1 MKRKAACL
9 GLILFLC
16 GCRTAVSAPGTS
28 VPVKSLSAPAEAS
41 KDPAVEHRD
50 DGTAPAGDSPPTA
63 WTTADAPEAVG
74 DHSPVT
80 IAFVGDIMLGRSLG
94 ERIADGRGATIFGS
108 VKSILRSADVAVG
121 NLECALGEG
130 GTKAPKAYTFLA
142 PPEAAVW
149 LQDAGFDLLSLA
161 NNHSLDYSPAV
172 LEQTRQTLDQAG
184 IRTVGAGADE
194 KQARAPEILDI
205 GGYRVAFL
213 AYVEVPKE
221 AYGFDP
227 EHWSAGPDSA
237 GVSWADDARIAA
249 DLKILDQQVDFIV
262 VLFHFGDEGMET
274 PNRRQIQLSHL
285 AIDNGADLIVGSHP
299 HLLQA
304 EEAYRSGWIFYSL
317 GNFVFDGFTGKANHS
332 AVLWTA
338 ILADGRVEYSW
349 MPLVIVDG
357 IPVIGE

>member
-1 MKRKAACL
+1 VE
-9 GLILFLC
+9 
-16 GCRTAVSAPGTS
+16 T
-28 VPVKSLSAPAEAS
+28 S
-41 KDPAVEHRD
+41 KDPSVEYRD
-50 DGTAPAGDSPPTA
+50 DGTAPAGNSPPTV
-63 WTTADAPEAVG
+63 WTTADASLAVG
-74 DHSPVT
+74 DTSPIT

-94 ERIADGRGATIFGS
+94 ERITDGRGATIFGS

-142 PPEAAVW
+142 PPEAAAW
-149 LQDAGFDLLSLA
+149 LEDAGFDLLSLA
-161 NNHSLDYSPAV
+161 NNHSLDYGPAV
-172 LEQTRQTLDQAG
+172 LEQMMQTLDQAG
-184 IRTVGAGADE
+184 IRAVGAGADE
-194 KQARAPEILDI
+194 EQARAPEILDI
-205 GGYRVAFL
+205 GGYRLAFL
-213 AYVEVPKE
+213 AYVEVPVE

-227 EHWSAGPDSA
+227 KHWRAGPDSP
-237 GVSWADDARIAA
+237 GVSWADDARIAT
-249 DLKILDQQVDFIV
+249 DLQILDQQVDFIV

-285 AIDNGADLIVGSHP
+285 AIDNGADLVVGSHP
-299 HLLQA
+299 HLVQA

-338 ILADGRVEYSW
+338 LLADGRVEYSW
-349 MPLVIVDG
+349 MPLVIVEG

>member
-16 GCRTAVSAPGTS
+16 GCRTAMSAPGAYT
-28 VPVKSLSAPAEAS
+28 PVKSLSAITEPS
-41 KDPAVEHRD
+41 QDPAVEYQD
-50 DGTAPAGDSPPTA
+50 DATTPEGNSPPSVRTTSDAPADVGDS
-63 WTTADAPEAVG
+63 
-74 DHSPVT
+74 SPVT

-94 ERIADGRGATIFGS
+94 ERINDGRGATIFGS
-108 VKSILRSADVAVG
+108 VKSILQSADVAVG

-149 LQDAGFDLLSLA
+149 LEDAGFDLLSLA
-161 NNHSLDYSPAV
+161 NNHSLDYGPAV
-172 LEQTRQTLDQAG
+172 LEQTMQTLNQAG
-184 IRTVGAGADE
+184 IRSVGAGADE
-194 KQARAPEILDI
+194 EQARAPEILEI
-205 GGYRVAFL
+205 GGSRLAFL

-227 EHWSAGPDSA
+227 KHWRAGPDSP

-249 DLKILDQQVDFIV
+249 DLQILDQQVDFIV

-285 AIDNGADLIVGSHP
+285 AIDNGADLVVGSHP

-304 EEAYRSGWIFYSL
+304 EEAYHSGWIFYSL

-332 AVLWTA
+332 AVLWTS
-338 ILADGRVEYSW
+338 LQSDGRVDYSW
-349 MPLVIVDG
+349 MPLIIVDG